1 MAFDTLSHSILITKL
16 RKCGLDEWTVKW
28 FESWPN
34 GRAQRIVIGGAK
46 SVWKP
51 VTSGVPLGLVL
62 SLVLFNTFINDLDKG
77 IVTTLSKF
85 AGDTKLGGLADMP
98 EGCAAI
104 Q

>member
-51 VTSGVPLGLVL
+51 VTSGVP
-62 SLVLFNTFINDLDKG
+62 
-77 IVTTLSKF
+77 
-85 AGDTKLGGLADMP
+85 
-98 EGCAAI
+98 
-104 Q
+104 